1 MPSSSATR
9 VSLVAVF
16 AVALL
21 AASGC
26 SMIKRPDGSL
36 RFLPQAHNSEYTKSR
51 ENRPLDVPPDLDT
64 PATDPTMQVPAVGGA
79 ASNAAGLAGG
89 PAFTLADTQASSW
102 ERLGKA
108 LDHIDGVAV
117 GQRSQ
122 LLSSYEVQY
131 KGASFLLRATGNG
144 ASTSIDAVT
153 PAGQPLRTPEAVEL
167 LGLLRNRLG

>member
-1 MPSSSATR
+1 MSSSSFARATPVIAIAAVML
-9 VSLVAVF
+9 VST
-16 AVALL
+16 
-21 AASGC
+21 GC

-64 PATDPTMQVPAVGGA
+64 PATDPTMQVPAVGAVASAA
-79 ASNAAGLAGG
+79 ASG
-89 PAFTLADTQASSW
+89 PTITLADTPASSW

-108 LDHIDGVAV
+108 LDHVDGVSV

-122 LLSSYEVQY
+122 LLGSYEVQY
-131 KGASFLLRATGNG
+131 KGASMLLRATGSG
-144 ASTSIDAVT
+144 TSTSIDAVT
-153 PAGQPLRTPEAVEL
+153 PAGQPLRTPEALEL